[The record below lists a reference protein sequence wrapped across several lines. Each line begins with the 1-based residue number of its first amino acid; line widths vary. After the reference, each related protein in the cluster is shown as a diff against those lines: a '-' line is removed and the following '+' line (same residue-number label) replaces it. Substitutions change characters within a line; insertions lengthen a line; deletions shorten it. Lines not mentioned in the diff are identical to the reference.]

1 VLDKHDGILTCRIM
15 DRSGKYFTSPI
26 EIRTEVPSQGSSRS
40 RYDEY
45 KREFGGS

>member
-1 VLDKHDGILTCRIM
+1 M

-26 EIRTEVPSQGSSRS
+26 EIRTEVVSQGNSRS

-45 KREFGGS
+45 KDQHDM